1 MWLLAGQSKS
11 IVKIKIKIKIKI
23 NAMIHSSPTRF
34 VKMVKA
40 RAGLRTHC

>member
-11 IVKIKIKIKIKI
+11 IAKIKIKIKI